1 MVSAKAVVAG
11 RCASAGGADRRHP
24 PPVGSSS
31 TASSD
36 RVLNGHNA
44 HTSAHTSPPLE
55 PLTVQPPK
63 MGVMVSDLSR
73 TVADSLRLDVEP
85 WSFEFPRV
93 LWPEDWRLPHLRGF
107 EDWGDRQRRRARDV
121 RRHRIWRSGQG
132 DWADR
137 DEEDQRRTLERKLT
151 RAERDRDRRRSTT
164 DDHIHR
170 RPQHA
175 RPTSSEDEDDH
186 HRLGKTVGADPL
198 DDLGRYVRKA
208 RVDLADFGW
217 APPPRKGVKRAWDRE
232 IEDEEDETRRRRD
245 EAFEVLQRSRGSLDH
260 RLRLK
265 RVRRVGTSQWDD
277 AITRCE
283 FRPRSR
289 RASLPFFFASRWAN

>member
-1 MVSAKAVVAG
+1 MI
-11 RCASAGGADRRHP
+11 
-24 PPVGSSS
+24 
-31 TASSD
+31 ASSHWL
-36 RVLNGHNA
+36 VP
-44 HTSAHTSPPLE
+44 T
-55 PLTVQPPK
+55 
-63 MGVMVSDLSR
+63 
-73 TVADSLRLDVEP
+73 RL
-85 WSFEFPRV
+85 
-93 LWPEDWRLPHLRGF
+93 
-107 EDWGDRQRRRARDV
+107 
-121 RRHRIWRSGQG
+121 
-132 DWADR
+132 
-137 DEEDQRRTLERKLT
+137 TLERKLT

-265 RVRRVGTSQWDD
+265 RVRRVGTSQWYNWLG
-277 AITRCE
+277 APACE
-283 FRPRSR
+283 PSAKAGQCARAASERWMRDEQRNRDGGNRGNGAGWIAPR
-289 RASLPFFFASRWAN
+289 